1 MPNQDLCYM
10 PAIELAAAIRARRLS
25 PVELTTAIL
34 DRITQLNP
42 KLNAYC
48 TVVPEAALAAARQ
61 AEAAVMHG
69 EPLGPL
75 HGIPVSFKD
84 LTVTAGIR
92 TTFGSKIFEHHVP
105 NEDAIVVERVRRAG
119 AIVLG
124 KTNTPEFGCKGGY
137 RQSPIRLH
145 AQPLAARQGRG
156 RFERRGSRRAGGG
169 PRSAGGGQRFG
180 GFHSRSR
187 QLLWC
192 RGAQTQ
198 PRSGAPVS

>member
-1 MPNQDLCYM
+1 MPNQDLCYL

-25 PVELTTAIL
+25 PVELTTVIL

-84 LTVTAGIR
+84 LTVTADIR
-92 TTFGSKIFEHHVP
+92 TTFGSKIFEHQASCAEGGCGSSRAHTAGGR
-105 NEDAIVVERVRRAG
+105 DRAG
-119 AIVLG
+119 QNEHPGV
-124 KTNTPEFGCKGGY
+124 
-137 RQSPIRLH
+137 RM
-145 AQPLAARQGRG
+145 
-156 RFERRGSRRAGGG
+156 
-169 PRSAGGGQRFG
+169 
-180 GFHSRSR
+180 
-187 QLLWC
+187 
-192 RGAQTQ
+192 
-198 PRSGAPVS
+198 

>member
-1 MPNQDLCYM
+1 MPNQDLCYL
-10 PAIELAAAIRARRLS
+10 PAIELAEAIRARRLS

-34 DRITQLNP
+34 DRVAQLNP

-48 TVVPEAALAAARQ
+48 TVVPEAVLAAARQ

-105 NEDAIVVERVRRAG
+105 KEDAVVVERIRRAG

-124 KTNTPEFGCKGGY
+124 KTNTPEFGCKGVTDNRIFGPT
-137 RQSPIRLH
+137 RNPW
-145 AQPLAARQGRG
+145 QPDRISEVPAAGR
-156 RFERRGSRRAGGG
+156 RPRWRRVWARWRRAAIWRV
-169 PRSAGGGQRFG
+169 PFAF
-180 GFHSRSR
+180 
-187 QLLWC
+187 
-192 RGAQTQ
+192 
-198 PRSGAPVS
+198 PPVVMGL